1 MLHPVSRSGKML
13 VKIAVGEVLGWV
25 PLVFEEGVDEI
36 CVIEVVKRRS

>member
-1 MLHPVSRSGKML
+1 ML

-36 CVIEVVKRRS
+36 SLVEIVRRLPKRNW